1 MTLTRETAP
10 NRTSAEHR
18 ACELAAQWR
27 AAGERPVVLV
37 PTRSAVHRIRA
48 GQAGAACSFGAE
60 VAVAEDWAADRWEL
74 AGDGRAVVSGDA
86 RSLLVRRVLAEAA
99 DAGRL
104 AATLGTAEVAARLAR
119 EHLPAF
125 ERMQPE
131 ELAATGLAPAER
143 EMCAVLASYA
153 VLLRECGL
161 IEPCQVFELLPELPL
176 PACPVALAAFDDM
189 PPAVARLAR
198 RWAERAEVVV
208 VDDACT
214 TPSSVSG
221 RAPEL
226 DDLLA
231 HLAEAAGAPAEA
243 AAGVGEGAAP
253 GDVAAGVGSG
263 AGGAHRPSR
272 APVQPTGAVRF
283 VLPSGPSAAPRLIA
297 EAALRAV
304 RAEDAAAQ
312 EAGRA
317 PFPVV
322 IAARDPKALFED
334 VAGVLAAQ
342 RVPVEASARVPFAQ
356 TPFGRTFLPLSQ
368 LVCGETWSVAQASDA
383 ALGPLSGIPLAK
395 AHELDAAW
403 RGNRLVTRE
412 WILRDLTRAS
422 KTLARAAASLS
433 AGDFDGALAA
443 LEDAALRAS
452 ESDAADRAFLL
463 AAAGAARRTVA
474 CAAELGF
481 SAGDV
486 LPLLE
491 DMPVAWGARATVGA
505 EGASGA
511 QGAACAE
518 GSRASSGGS
527 SANEV
532 PASVP
537 ASVQAP
543 VSAQMP
549 TEAQAGAC
557 VRIVTL
563 DAAAELAAGSAAAV
577 VVCDLTSAAYPV
589 RTPEDAA
596 TAIASKL
603 GLSEPPD
610 ALAAARRRFF
620 RALDAARTEVLLER
634 PLNAAD
640 AAPAYAA
647 VVLEELVDCYRED
660 ATSDA
665 GLDRATGLPRAL
677 VPFASTAGED
687 ALLENLSL
695 GAQGAP
701 ASWPLPE
708 TGQVSK
714 GKRSLVVLPRPR
726 KLAQG
731 APAEGGERDALPE
744 GMPRELELSASAIE
758 SYLECPYKWFAL
770 RRLHAQGPD
779 AGFGPLEMGSFS
791 HGVLKS
797 FYTHFQED
805 LGLKKVKRENV
816 ERAKE
821 LLAEVF
827 DRHLAFQG
835 ELRPSQNPLV
845 PRTAL
850 EQAEVRDLARCLD
863 AYLDRECELLPGFT
877 PTHFEFSFGDDG
889 GVPYAG
895 SLLRGSVDRIDV
907 DAHGN
912 AVIIDYKGKLSGEYD
927 VAACSP
933 VPWSSEAG
941 LLPHKVQALIYA
953 QVVQRVLGYR
963 AVGGVYVSYG
973 RNGRI
978 HGAFDRT
985 VVGEE
990 QLPGI
995 KVERCGVPGA
1005 EDVGAA
1011 TFGALVDQV
1020 ENGIACA
1027 LGSLAAGSVAP
1038 CPRGSAACNWCPVT
1052 SCERRGE

>member
-10 NRTSAEHR
+10 NRTSAERR

-27 AAGERPVVLV
+27 AAGEHPVVLV

-48 GQAGAACSFGAE
+48 GQADAACAFGVE

-74 AGDGRAVVSGDA
+74 AGNGRAVVSGDA
-86 RSLLVRRVLAEAA
+86 RSLLVRRALAEAA

-104 AATLGTAEVAARLAR
+104 AATSGTAEVAARLAR

-131 ELAATGLAPAER
+131 EPAAAGLAPAER
-143 EMCAVLASYA
+143 EMCVVLARYA
-153 VLLRECGL
+153 ALLRECGL
-161 IEPCQVFELLPELPL
+161 IESCQVFELLPELPL

-189 PPAVARLAR
+189 PSAVACLAQ
-198 RWAERAEVVV
+198 RWAEHAEVVV
-208 VDDACT
+208 VDDACA
-214 TPSSVSG
+214 TPSVVPG
-221 RAPEL
+221 RASEL
-226 DDLLA
+226 ENLLA
-231 HLAEAAGAPAEA
+231 HLAEAAGASAEA
-243 AAGVGEGAAP
+243 AASMGAAAGASP
-253 GDVAAGVGSG
+253 DSVAVGAAELDLG
-263 AGGAHRPSR
+263 ACQPSS

-317 PFPVV
+317 PLPVV
-322 IAARDPKALFED
+322 VAARDPKALFED
-334 VAGVLAAQ
+334 VAGVLTAQ
-342 RVPVEASARVPFAQ
+342 RVSVEASARVPFAQ
-356 TPFGRTFLPLSQ
+356 TPLGRMFLSFAQ
-368 LVCGETWSVAQASDA
+368 FVCSDSWNVSQASDA

-422 KTLARAAASLS
+422 KTLARVAASLS
-433 AGDFDGALAA
+433 ARDFDGALAA
-443 LEDAALRAS
+443 LEDAARRAS
-452 ESDAADRAFLL
+452 EADAADRAFLL
-463 AAAGAARRTVA
+463 TAAGTARRTVA

-491 DMPVAWGARATVGA
+491 DMPVVWGARAAVGVEETCGAQGTAGA
-505 EGASGA
+505 EGAY
-511 QGAACAE
+511 
-518 GSRASSGGS
+518 ASLGGS
-527 SANEV
+527 SAGEAPAQA
-532 PASVP
+532 PAS
-537 ASVQAP
+537 AQAP
-543 VSAQMP
+543 MDA
-549 TEAQAGAC
+549 AC

-577 VVCDLTSAAYPV
+577 IVCDLTSAAYPV

-647 VVLEELVDCYRED
+647 VVFEELIDCYRED

-665 GLDRATGLPRAL
+665 DLDRATGLPRAL

-695 GAQGAP
+695 GAQGSP
-701 ASWPLPE
+701 ASWLLPE
-708 TGQVSK
+708 TGRVSK
-714 GKRSLVVLPRPR
+714 EKRSLVVLPCPR
-726 KLAQG
+726 KAAQD
-731 APAEGGERDALPE
+731 APAEGGEYDALPE

-805 LGLKKVKRENV
+805 LGLKKV
-816 ERAKE
+816 ERANVAQAKK
-821 LLAEVF
+821 LLTEVF

-863 AYLDRECELLPGFT
+863 AYLDRECELLPGFV

-907 DAHGN
+907 DARGN

-933 VPWSSEAG
+933 VPWSPEAG

-963 AVGGVYVSYG
+963 AVGAVYVPYG

-1011 TFGALVDQV
+1011 TFGELVDQM

-1052 SCERRGE
+1052 SCERRGEWT